1 MAYWQSS
8 TVSNPTLLE
17 LVASGHL
24 PELTEAR
31 EWILPGTEPTPQP
44 PPGYVV
50 SFVSSHERGF
60 ALPANRFFRGLLHEY
75 GIQLH
80 HLNPN
85 GIQDI
90 APFIAICE
98 GYLRIPP
105 HFDLWRHFFGVQLV
119 APTSTRGFRGP
130 RTS

>member
-8 TVSNPTLLE
+8 TVSASNLQE

-31 EWILPGTEPTPQP
+31 EWILPGSESTPQP
-44 PPGYVV
+44 PTGYVV
-50 SFVSSHERGF
+50 SFVNFHDRGF
-60 ALPANRFFRGLLHEY
+60 ALPADRFFRGLLHEY
-75 GIQLH
+75 GIRLH

-90 APFIAICE
+90 ATFVAICE
-98 GYLRIPP
+98 GIFRYHLT
-105 HFDLWRHFFGVQLV
+105 LTFGG
-119 APTSTRGFRGP
+119 TFSGC
-130 RTS
+130 S

>member
-8 TVSNPTLLE
+8 TVSVSTLQE

-24 PELTEAR
+24 PELTAAR
-31 EWILPGTEPTPQP
+31 EWIVPGTESMPQP
-44 PPGYVV
+44 PAGYVV
-50 SFVSSHERGF
+50 SFVNFHDRGF

-75 GIQLH
+75 GIRLH

-90 APFIAICE
+90 ATFVAICE

-105 HFDLWRHFFGVQLV
+105 HFNLWRHF
-119 APTSTRGFRGP
+119 
-130 RTS
+130 